1 MQNPSTKK
9 MTRLEID
16 QEVAPLTNPHTGN
29 HASTKFAKRF
39 ERQRQAPSP
48 PVFVW
53 IIGVAALF
61 GLVQI
66 YVHEKKDATL
76 ALGVVQNIPLFGS
89 GGDDDDNPIPESNEF
104 AHSHIKSPYEQI
116 WVNDHLPRWAQKQY
130 SMRNIE
136 DEILPSERICFVH
149 VGKAGGS
156 SVGCSLGF
164 SLHCTNSSGP
174 MEGLLP
180 RRTTR
185 MFHADTYDCYDDSA
199 FFLFVIRDPLKR
211 IQSDFLYERPPN
223 ETVLKRA
230 FPHYYEKRKVNITL
244 YFERYFESMIFE
256 MLNHIAFSGVL
267 PRLPVSYNGGGC
279 TLWIIGQLYCER

>member
-1 MQNPSTKK
+1 MA
-9 MTRLEID
+9 RLEID
-16 QEVAPLTNPHTGN
+16 QEVAPLTNPHTEN

-39 ERQRQAPSP
+39 ERQRQLSSP
-48 PVFVW
+48 PIFVW
-53 IIGVAALF
+53 IIGLAALF

-76 ALGVVQNIPLFGS
+76 ALGVVQHIPLFSS
-89 GGDDDDNPIPESNEF
+89 GNDDDNPIPESNEF

-116 WVNDHLPRWAQKQY
+116 WVNSRLPHWAQKQH
-130 SMRNIE
+130 SMRDIE

-180 RRTTR
+180 HRTTR

-223 ETVLKRA
+223 ETILKRA
-230 FPHYYEKRKVNITL
+230 FPHYYEKRKVRSH
-244 YFERYFESMIFE
+244 YFRDYFMSMNSSTHYTQFE
-256 MLNHIAFSGVL
+256 
-267 PRLPVSYNGGGC
+267 
-279 TLWIIGQLYCER
+279 